1 MFRHSTTIEAA
12 AAAAVKIT
20 AEIIV
25 YPKKSFNSTLL

>member
-1 MFRHSTTIEAA
+1 MFRHSTTIEA